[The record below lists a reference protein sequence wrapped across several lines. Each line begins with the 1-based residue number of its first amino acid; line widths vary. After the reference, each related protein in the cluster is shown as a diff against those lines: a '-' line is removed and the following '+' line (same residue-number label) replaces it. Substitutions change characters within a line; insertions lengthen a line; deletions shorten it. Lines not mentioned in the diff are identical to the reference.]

1 MASNKTKKNQQIL
14 IFEMR
19 NFRESF
25 LKYFLN
31 NLVII
36 NTAAD

>member
-1 MASNKTKKNQQIL
+1 MPSNETKKKQQIL
-14 IFEMR
+14 IVEMR

-25 LKYFLN
+25 LKYYLN

-36 NTAAD
+36 KIATD